1 MSKPIHLVVALLVV
15 VICSP
20 LSAAEPV
27 AEQQTA
33 ANDIQVDVGGVKV
46 SIDRETGR
54 MRNLPT
60 AEARRLQAE
69 ILRSFKLEASS
80 TPYTHESGMTV
91 IDHDDRD
98 MHWYLGTVTPDGDV
112 QFNCVSSLGEVT
124 ATLLQA
130 RTRPAAQK
138 PAEKKERQ

>member
-54 MRNLPT
+54 LRIWPT
-60 AEARRLQAE
+60 AEARWRQA
-69 ILRSFKLEASS
+69 
-80 TPYTHESGMTV
+80 
-91 IDHDDRD
+91 
-98 MHWYLGTVTPDGDV
+98 
-112 QFNCVSSLGEVT
+112 
-124 ATLLQA
+124 
-130 RTRPAAQK
+130 
-138 PAEKKERQ
+138 